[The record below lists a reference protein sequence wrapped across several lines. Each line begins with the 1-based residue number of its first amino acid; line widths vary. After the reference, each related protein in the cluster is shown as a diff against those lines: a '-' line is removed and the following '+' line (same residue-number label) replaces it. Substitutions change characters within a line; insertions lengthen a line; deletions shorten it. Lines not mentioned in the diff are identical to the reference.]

1 MMRRKQASMA
11 TEYRDSRGANMS
23 EATWSAIDDQ
33 LRLAYTL
40 RKDAIAAAENIG
52 ETIICTRS

>member
-1 MMRRKQASMA
+1 MMRRTA

-23 EATWSAIDDQ
+23 EADWSAIDDQ

-40 RKDAIAAAENIG
+40 LKDAIAAAEH
-52 ETIICTRS
+52 R